1 MPYRDAPLHR
11 PAATDEPGGV
21 GSVVRTW
28 CRGAVL
34 DAALC
39 TPQLECGQIG
49 SSQEEESMTLTILP
63 LPAPLFIGELA
74 VG

>member
-1 MPYRDAPLHR
+1 M
-11 PAATDEPGGV
+11 
-21 GSVVRTW
+21 
-28 CRGAVL
+28 L